1 MKLDEI
7 ARLAGVSRTTAS
19 YVINGK
25 ADRYRISAKTRER
38 VMAVVDQHNYQPNRA
53 ATALRAG
60 TTRTLGLVVPDLAN
74 SSYALLAK
82 LLERKAHDQGYQ
94 VIITGSDDDPQREQT
109 VATTLISRKID
120 ALIVASCLPA
130 DNAFYPD
137 VQRKGTPV
145 VAIDRQLDATQFANV
160 LSDDAKGAYQ
170 LTKTLIAPN
179 DVYQAGLIGAVP
191 SLAISQEREKGFRN
205 ALKVGNVDGQV
216 RYGNAFSR
224 SEGQRLMTEW
234 IDAGDLPDALL
245 TTSFT
250 LCEGVLDAIRQTGI
264 APTALYFATFG
275 DSRILDFLPF
285 GVQSLPQQFD
295 AISDAALSLAISA
308 AEGDNQPGV
317 ITVDRQ
323 PIWRPHQTQAW
334 VGLN

>member
-7 ARLAGVSRTTAS
+7 AHLAGVSRTTAS

-25 ADRYRISAKTRER
+25 ADRYRISEKTRQR
-38 VMAVVDQHNYQPNRA
+38 VMAVVEQHNYQPNRA

-60 TTRTLGLVVPDLAN
+60 TTHTLGLVVPDLAN
-74 SSYALLAK
+74 TSYATLAK
-82 LLERKAHDQGYQ
+82 LFERKAHDQGYQ
-94 VIITGSDDDPQREQT
+94 VIITGSDDDPEREKT
-109 VATTLISRKID
+109 VAQTLVSRKID

-130 DNAFYPD
+130 DNAFYPKL
-137 VQRKGTPV
+137 QQQGIPII
-145 VAIDRQLDATQFANV
+145 AIDRGLDATQFANV
-160 LSDDAKGAYQ
+160 LTDDAKGAYQ
-170 LTKTLIAPN
+170 LTDRLISPT

-191 SLAISQEREKGFRN
+191 ALAISRDREQGFFQ
-205 ALKVGNVDGQV
+205 ALHAQHVEGQA

-234 IDAGDLPDALL
+234 IDAGDLPDAIL

-285 GVQSLPQQFD
+285 GVQSLPQQFE
-295 AISDAALSLAISA
+295 AISDAALSLAVSA
-308 AEGDNQPGV
+308 AQGDNQPGV
-317 ITVDRQ
+317 ITVERQ

-334 VGLN
+334 VGLS

>member
-25 ADRYRISAKTRER
+25 ADRYRISEKTRAR
-38 VMAVVDQHNYQPNRA
+38 VMAVVEQHNYQPNRA

-60 TTRTLGLVVPDLAN
+60 TTQTLGLVVPDLAN
-74 SSYALLAK
+74 TSYATLAK
-82 LLERKAHDQGYQ
+82 LFERKAHDQGYQ
-94 VIITGSDDDPQREQT
+94 VIITGSDDDPEREKI
-109 VATTLISRKID
+109 VAETLVSRKID

-130 DNAFYPD
+130 DNTFYPKL
-137 VQRKGTPV
+137 QQQGTPI
-145 VAIDRQLDATQFANV
+145 VAIDRGLDANQFANV
-160 LSDDAKGAYQ
+160 LSDDEKGAYQ
-170 LTKTLIAPN
+170 LTEMLIAPT

-191 SLAISQEREKGFRN
+191 SLAISQDRENGFRG
-205 ALKVGNVDGQV
+205 ALAAQGVDGQV
-216 RYGNAFSR
+216 RYGQAFSR
-224 SEGQRLMTEW
+224 AEGQRLMTEW
-234 IDAGDLPDALL
+234 IEAGDLPDALL

-285 GVQSLPQQFD
+285 GVQSLPQQFE
-295 AISDAALSLAISA
+295 AISDAALSLAVSA
-308 AEGDNQPGV
+308 AQGDNHPGV
-317 ITVDRQ
+317 ITVERQ

-334 VGLN
+334 VGLG